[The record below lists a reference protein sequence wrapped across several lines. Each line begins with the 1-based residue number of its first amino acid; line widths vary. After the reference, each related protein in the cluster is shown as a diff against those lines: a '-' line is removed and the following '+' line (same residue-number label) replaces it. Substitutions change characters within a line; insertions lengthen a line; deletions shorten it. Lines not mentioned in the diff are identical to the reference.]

1 MNGLSGALTVSS
13 GVGEHGIALTDL
25 RLADTVRD
33 ALGER
38 LREALGEPFPKLDTD
53 VDAAILARIGVHALR
68 RTLPAAVLDAL
79 VGFTGDRSDVLV
91 LSNLPQQEFPPTPV
105 SGFGEESELCLVNAL
120 QLGLIA
126 LLGLTPYAV
135 DYENSGKLI
144 RNVVPNPEAAGTTS
158 SWGADT
164 EFFWH
169 TDNPHLPF
177 GESGLDPR
185 PFPPRFLT
193 FYAVRNIEQV
203 ATEFVGVE
211 AALQGLPED
220 VLERLSSDEFLVKA
234 PDSNDVAADGNR
246 LALEGTAVIQRAP
259 DGVLMR
265 YDRGTTRGMN
275 AAADQALAALSEH
288 LSRKPAFAPVLQPGQ
303 FLIFDNYRALHRR
316 KAFDPAPSGTA
327 RWLRRCYAS

>member
-1 MNGLSGALTVSS
+1 MDALSETLTASS
-13 GVGEHGIALTDL
+13 DVDGHGIALTDL
-25 RLADTVRD
+25 RLADRVRD
-33 ALGER
+33 ALGAR
-38 LREALGEPFPKLDTD
+38 LQEALGDPFPKLDTD
-53 VDAAILARIGVHALR
+53 TDAAILARIGAHALR
-68 RTLPAAVLDAL
+68 RTLPASVLDTLA
-79 VGFTGDRSDVLV
+79 GFAGARSDVLV

-105 SGFGEESELCLVNAL
+105 NGFGEESDLCLVTSL

-158 SWGADT
+158 SWGSDT

-177 GESGLDPR
+177 GGEGLNPR

-193 FYAVRNIEQV
+193 FYAVRNAEQV
-203 ATEFVGVE
+203 ATEFVGVDT
-211 AALQGLPED
+211 ALRGLPDE
-220 VLERLSSDEFLVKA
+220 VLDRLSAPEFLVKA
-234 PDSNDVAADGNR
+234 PDSNDVTADGDR
-246 LALEGTAVIQRAP
+246 LALEGTSVIQHGP
-259 DGVLMR
+259 EGVLIR
-265 YDRGTTRGMN
+265 YDRGTTRGMT

-288 LSRKPAFAPVLQPGQ
+288 LSRTPAFAPVLRPGQ
-303 FLIFDNYRALHRR
+303 FLIFDNYRVLHRR
-316 KAFDPAPSGTA
+316 KAFDPAPPGTA

>member
-1 MNGLSGALTVSS
+1 MNALSGALTASS
-13 GVGEHGIALTDL
+13 TIGDGGIALTDL
-25 RLADTVRD
+25 RLADSVRD
-33 ALGER
+33 ALAER
-38 LREALGEPFPKLDTD
+38 LHDALGDPFPPLDTD

-68 RTLPAAVLDAL
+68 RTLPTAVLDELA
-79 VGFTGDRSDVLV
+79 GFTRDSSDVLV

-105 SGFGEESELCLVNAL
+105 SGFGEETELSLVNSL
-120 QLGLIA
+120 QLGLIS

-144 RNVVPNPEAAGTTS
+144 RNVVPNPEAAGKTS

-177 GESGLDPR
+177 GQAGLDPR

-193 FYAVRNIEQV
+193 FYAVRNVEQV
-203 ATEFVGVE
+203 ATEFVGVDV
-211 AALQGLPED
+211 ALEGLPED
-220 VLERLSSDEFLVKA
+220 VLERLSANEFLVAA
-234 PDSNDVAADGNR
+234 PDSNDVKSDGR
-246 LALEGTAVIQRAP
+246 RIALEGTAVLQRAP
-259 DGVLMR
+259 EGVLMR

-275 AAADQALAALSEH
+275 AEAERALDILSEQ
-288 LSRKPAFAPVLQPGQ
+288 LARKPAFAPVLQPGQ

-316 KAFDPAPSGTA
+316 KAFDPAPSEVA